1 MQVTYETK
9 FNLQLDFVAPN
20 CLNYFGILDFGPSL
34 KKKKSEL
41 LSLTNNGIQAPEL
54 LG

>member
-20 CLNYFGILDFGPSL
+20 CFNYFGKLDFGPSFFL
-34 KKKKSEL
+34 KKSEL
-41 LSLTNNGIQAPEL
+41 LSMKNNGLQAPEL
-54 LG
+54 LR